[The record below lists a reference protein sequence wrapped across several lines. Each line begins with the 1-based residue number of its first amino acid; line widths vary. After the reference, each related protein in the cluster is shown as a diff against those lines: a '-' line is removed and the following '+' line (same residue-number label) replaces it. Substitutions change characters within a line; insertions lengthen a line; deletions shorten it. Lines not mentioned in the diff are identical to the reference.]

1 MSNVTISKKS
11 IIDAAVVITD
21 ELQLKADQA
30 TQTYNEHYQ
39 NGTHTKADKAKEG
52 ANKQV
57 ISSQADSL
65 IKISRIWADFF
76 PANTSN
82 QPI

>member
-39 NGTHTKADKAKEG
+39 NG
-52 ANKQV
+52 
-57 ISSQADSL
+57 
-65 IKISRIWADFF
+65 
-76 PANTSN
+76 
-82 QPI
+82 

>member
-39 NGTHTKADKAKEG
+39 NGTHTKADKG
-52 ANKQV
+52 
-57 ISSQADSL
+57 L
-65 IKISRIWADFF
+65 C
-76 PANTSN
+76 
-82 QPI
+82 

>member
-39 NGTHTKADKAKEG
+39 NGTHTKADKANML
-52 ANKQV
+52 A
-57 ISSQADSL
+57 L
-65 IKISRIWADFF
+65 IA
-76 PANTSN
+76 
-82 QPI
+82 